1 MQHTWDWEHRITF
14 PEALVRFIEELLRS
28 LTVFPEILRCRIWRP
43 PCKRIHGHWL
53 IPFITSSSH
62 YKARPVVELLCSKT
76 FLPSLCGSVRR
87 CRDYFWMAICK
98 NAMLPDKLSKHSLGA
113 QVITREKAI
122 LHVQFF
128 FSNLGVAMKFCS
140 QTKPCA
146 IAIADV
152 TTSAGFSRA
161 RDAEG
166 NDIRSLCMPRLKSS
180 CNEYAHDIN
189 KNRYEWQWRKTMK
202 WGSLQHPVNNYK
214 SYEVIPSPA
223 GNKIWS
229 NKSKQTNKLKN
240 ISNDHVQNEC
250 VQHSAAGPYK

>member
-1 MQHTWDWEHRITF
+1 MSTMQRTWYWEHRITF

-53 IPFITSSSH
+53 TPFITSSSH

-128 FSNLGVAMKFCS
+128 FFKFRCCDEILQPTKAMCNHNCRCHHFSWLQSCS
-140 QTKPCA
+140 RC
-146 IAIADV
+146 
-152 TTSAGFSRA
+152 R
-161 RDAEG
+161 R
-166 NDIRSLCMPRLKSS
+166 
-180 CNEYAHDIN
+180 
-189 KNRYEWQWRKTMK
+189 
-202 WGSLQHPVNNYK
+202 
-214 SYEVIPSPA
+214 
-223 GNKIWS
+223 
-229 NKSKQTNKLKN
+229 
-240 ISNDHVQNEC
+240 
-250 VQHSAAGPYK
+250 